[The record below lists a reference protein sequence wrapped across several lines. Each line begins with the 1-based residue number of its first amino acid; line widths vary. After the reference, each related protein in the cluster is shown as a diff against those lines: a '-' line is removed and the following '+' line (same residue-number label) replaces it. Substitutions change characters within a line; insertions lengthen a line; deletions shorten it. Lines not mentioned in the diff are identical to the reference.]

1 MLADVNQFKT
11 AMQKN
16 VTINFS
22 FDEFKQAI
30 RETLE
35 NYTSPSTINT
45 EGDEMN
51 QKEAA
56 KFLGVTQTTIIKYK
70 REGKIPYEQLPGS
83 TKVKYYKSQLK
94 KVISKNRHLLGP
106 SRK

>member
-1 MLADVNQFKT
+1 MLADVNQFKS

-16 VTINFS
+16 VTITFS
-22 FDEFKQAI
+22 LDEFKQAI

-35 NYTSPSTINT
+35 VSPSSSTFNS
-45 EGDEMN
+45 EEDEMN
-51 QKEAA
+51 QKDAA
-56 KFLGVTQTTIIKYK
+56 KFLGVSQTTIIKYK